1 MSEEKGPTIQNVQ
14 AAWTRAIQDFNRVQD
29 MDELVSWAVKYV
41 PDSELR
47 KRARR
52 YARFPA
58 LSRNRILLERRLLD
72 PLFEAFRAPYD
83 DHFEANMG
91 IAIAPDS
98 QAFSFRKIVDRLLK
112 EDGNGG

>member
-1 MSEEKGPTIQNVQ
+1 MSEDKGTTIQDVQ
-14 AAWTRAIQDFNRVQD
+14 SAWTRAIQDFNRVQD
-29 MDELVSWAVKYV
+29 MDDLVVWAAKYV
-41 PDSELR
+41 PDTELR

-52 YARFPA
+52 YARYPA
-58 LSRNRILLERRLLD
+58 LCRNRILLERRLVD

-98 QAFSFRKIVDRLLK
+98 QAFSFRTIVDRLLK
-112 EDGNGG
+112 EDGDGG